1 MPNYYCNQKFWWL
14 SVDLEKFN
22 TFSCCAATPQR
33 IDLPWL
39 QQNPGQIF
47 NTPNLKQDRIMM
59 LANEPVSSCGA
70 SCWVPEA
77 QGMSSRRLATNGEQR
92 THLDVSAS
100 PETINIIVGSDCN
113 MTCVY
118 CCKFYSTA
126 WSRDVAKKRYP
137 VERTDDRFVI
147 NDKDR
152 VLQYISQKEIA
163 ASTTRQYVIKE
174 LVDLCQ
180 APTVREVMITG
191 GEPFLYLDLQNL
203 VASIPQHINVKI
215 WSGLGVDEKR
225 FAREVERLPTNVSVV
240 VSAENI
246 GPSYEFSRYGNTW
259 SRFVNNLD
267 QLTQQGIGYEFNA
280 TVTNLTVLGLKD
292 FIDWADGIPINF
304 QPCTD
309 PDYLSIGVLDPQ
321 TKNLVQTNLEYLP
334 DFISGA
340 LMVEPTEKQVYNL
353 KVYIKEFAQRRSL
366 NMDIF
371 PTSLVSWLQ
380 Q

>member
-1 MPNYYCNQKFWWL
+1 MKAQDSLPVMEHFYTLQGEGLHQGK
-14 SVDLEKFN
+14 
-22 TFSCCAATPQR
+22 AAYF
-33 IDLPWL
+33 I
-39 QQNPGQIF
+39 
-47 NTPNLKQDRIMM
+47 
-59 LANEPVSSCGA
+59 
-70 SCWVPEA
+70 
-77 QGMSSRRLATNGEQR
+77 RLAGC
-92 THLDVSAS
+92 DVGCVWCDVKESWDRS
-100 PETINIIVGSDCN
+100 RHPEIPIDTLINEVKKTPARIV
-113 MTCVY
+113 V
-118 CCKFYSTA
+118 
-126 WSRDVAKKRYP
+126 
-137 VERTDDRFVI
+137 
-147 NDKDR
+147 
-152 VLQYISQKEIA
+152 
-163 ASTTRQYVIKE
+163 
-174 LVDLCQ
+174 
-180 APTVREVMITG
+180 ITG

-246 GPSYEFSRYGNTW
+246 GPAYEFSRYGNTW

-292 FIDWADGIPINF
+292 FIDWADGTPINF

-353 KVYIKEFAQRRSL
+353 KVYIKEFTQRRSL